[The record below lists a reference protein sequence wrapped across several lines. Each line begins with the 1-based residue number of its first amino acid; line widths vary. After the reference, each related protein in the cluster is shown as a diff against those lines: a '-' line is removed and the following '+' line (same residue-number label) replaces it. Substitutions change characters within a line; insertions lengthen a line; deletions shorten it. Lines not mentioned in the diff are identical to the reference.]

1 MTQCGEDASAS
12 AVTSLMLDRYD
23 DRLLQTRFI
32 SNKAIRREL
41 RRQQRIAAER
51 MLRLEGWL
59 AVVKILLPSVMECKM
74 IAR

>member
-1 MTQCGEDASAS
+1 MTQRGEDASAS

-23 DRLLQTRFI
+23 DQLLQTRFI

-51 MLRLEGWL
+51 MCDICQHKDSSWQRCGWQH
-59 AVVKILLPSVMECKM
+59 
-74 IAR
+74 